1 MSPVW
6 VCLEILDDFYF
17 MKGLISYIVTSFAFG
32 ICLSE
37 VWALKE
43 ILEAHYFGLIRTRGT
58 FYEVDFWNYG
68 STTRSYVV

>member
-1 MSPVW
+1 MVIGTPARGLFAALANFMSPVW

-43 ILEAHYFGLIRTRGT
+43 ILEAHYFGLIRSSSS
-58 FYEVDFWNYG
+58 N
-68 STTRSYVV
+68 

>member
-1 MSPVW
+1 MRLLPIS
-6 VCLEILDDFYF
+6 CLEILDDFYF

-43 ILEAHYFGLIRTRGT
+43 LLEAHYFGLIRSSSS
-58 FYEVDFWNYG
+58 N
-68 STTRSYVV
+68 